1 MRAFV
6 VTPGFEA
13 ALIAELGPQ
22 YRARPASVAG
32 VVLAHEPATAASEP
46 AADTIFARQ
55 ILPDA
60 HAVAGPSVRA
70 LAEAC
75 FAVVAPTIDGARTPF
90 SLHAFPHAVAEAAI
104 APVTKQEIAPV
115 TVEPGLGSRVELVG
129 RELLGLLKER
139 RRRAFRH
146 YISPEVAAAAAAS
159 PDGLQTTLVQ
169 ILALGRQDML
179 VSAARPRRLPTGGTD
194 LAPWPAG
201 VAPIAT
207 DRAPPSR
214 AYQKLEEAFQWI
226 GTAPAPGEVCVDLG
240 AAPGGWTLTALRRG
254 ARVIAVDRSPVEKP
268 AAGDPRLTMTIG
280 NAFTY
285 APQQPVDWL
294 LCDVV
299 CEPPRTLS
307 LIERWLAN
315 GWCRNLV
322 CTVKFK
328 GRDGYGVLS
337 TLPALFAPHLR
348 AGALRFARVKHLAHN
363 KNEVTVMARQG
374 DKSEPGPM
382 L

>member
-1 MRAFV
+1 V
-6 VTPGFEA
+6 
-13 ALIAELGPQ
+13 Q
-22 YRARPASVAG
+22 
-32 VVLAHEPATAASEP
+32 
-46 AADTIFARQ
+46 
-55 ILPDA
+55 
-60 HAVAGPSVRA
+60 
-70 LAEAC
+70 
-75 FAVVAPTIDGARTPF
+75 
-90 SLHAFPHAVAEAAI
+90 
-104 APVTKQEIAPV
+104 
-115 TVEPGLGSRVELVG
+115 LVG
-129 RELLGLLKER
+129 RELMGLLKER

-146 YISPEVAAAAAAS
+146 YISAEETAEAAAA

-179 VSAARPRRLPTGGTD
+179 VSVARPRRLPTGGTD

-201 VAPIAT
+201 LAPIAT

-214 AYQKLEEAFQWI
+214 AYQKLEEAFQWM
-226 GTAPAPGEVCVDLG
+226 GASPVPGEVCVDLG

-268 AAGDPRLTMTIG
+268 AAGDARLTMTIG

-285 APQQPVDWL
+285 APPQPVDWL

-328 GRDGYGVLS
+328 GRAGYGVLS
-337 TLPALFAPHLR
+337 TLPALFAPR
-348 AGALRFARVKHLAHN
+348 TGAGALRFARVKHLAHN
-363 KNEVTVMARQG
+363 KNEVTVMARR
-374 DKSEPGPM
+374 
-382 L
+382 